1 MEDMEDTENTVSMV
15 MAEATVMDGEIVI
28 SILINLMPYLIND
41 DGEFCFTARSEQLDH
56 CSSLIIL
63 NVLK

>member
-41 DGEFCFTARSEQLDH
+41 DGEFRCFVFQQALKSLVTALH
-56 CSSLIIL
+56 
-63 NVLK
+63 